1 MPMGSAPWGYAYF
14 VGVKLAGYTGAA
26 AVIRRWY
33 PEFRGR
39 TFVVGLARTAIGIAM
54 GAAYGALWFAL
65 AEFLVHAKNPN
76 ALFYL
81 AALLPVR
88 MAEWALLVYLFFDRS
103 LMDRRKALWVCA
115 GGTVWSYCLDV
126 IGIAAA
132 LVVPGGAWIC

>member
-1 MPMGSAPWGYAYF
+1 
-14 VGVKLAGYTGAA
+14 
-26 AVIRRWY
+26 
-33 PEFRGR
+33 
-39 TFVVGLARTAIGIAM
+39 
-54 GAAYGALWFAL
+54 
-65 AEFLVHAKNPN
+65 
-76 ALFYL
+76 
-81 AALLPVR
+81 LPVR